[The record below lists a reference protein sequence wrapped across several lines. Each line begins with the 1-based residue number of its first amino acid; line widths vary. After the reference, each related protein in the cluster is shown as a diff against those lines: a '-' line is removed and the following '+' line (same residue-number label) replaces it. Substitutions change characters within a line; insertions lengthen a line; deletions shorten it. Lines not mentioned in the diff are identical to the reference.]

1 LKFPFYKTA
10 DLLKVLYDKLQQ
22 AVIQADETTLNVIE
36 SDKTKCYMWLYCTGT
51 DSPEINHTNIPNI
64 VLYDFHESRASQCA
78 IDFLQ
83 GYSGYLQVDGY
94 QTYASTEAILAGC
107 WAHARRK
114 FKEADIVQ
122 GKGKPKV
129 SKATWAMSHIK
140 KLYRI
145 EVLIKD
151 KAPVEKQAYRE
162 EHAKP
167 LLEEYKAWLDKSI
180 QQVPPKSAIGKAIA
194 YSLN

>member
-51 DSPEINHTNIPNI
+51 DSSEINHTNIPNI
-64 VLYDFHESRASQCA
+64 VLYYFHESRASQCA